1 MKSVATIP
9 DCTSIPSMI
18 SQVIGNP
25 VSALALVCEVGEG
38 AEASV
43 TAFITPSGAALSER
57 FRHAIEMEGAYSDTL
72 LSFDDTKPPYYGA
85 GAREVDLP
93 SAARTLGV
101 ERVLCLV
108 TLDES
113 GSVYVTRNYDGLEVT
128 LLEAANTHLGRFR
141 EILDGVAI
149 VATRRL
155 Q

>member
-1 MKSVATIP
+1 MKSAAAVP
-9 DCTSIPSMI
+9 NCTSIPAMI

-25 VSALALVCEVGEG
+25 VAALALVCEIGEG
-38 AEASV
+38 ADASV
-43 TAFITPSGAALSER
+43 TAFITPSGAAMSER

-72 LSFDDTKPPYYGA
+72 LSFDNTAPPYYGA
-85 GAREVDLP
+85 GARQIDLP
-93 SAARTLGV
+93 TAARTLGV

-113 GSVYVTRNYDGLEVT
+113 GSVLVTRDYAGLEVT

-149 VATRRL
+149 ATSQRL